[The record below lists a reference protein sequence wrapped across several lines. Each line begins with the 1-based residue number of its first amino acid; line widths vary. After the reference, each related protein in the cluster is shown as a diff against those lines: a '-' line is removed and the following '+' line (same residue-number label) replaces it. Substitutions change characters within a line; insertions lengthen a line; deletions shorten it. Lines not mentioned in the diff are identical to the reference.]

1 MNKMLHTSYV
11 HCSDLT
17 FPLVGL
23 IAVEEARS
31 LGLLGEEE
39 ADDED
44 VQHRQPEHQGR
55 KVSEKIM
62 EQYCVQSMALDHMT
76 LDATDLFSFM
86 KKLVLSQT

>member
-1 MNKMLHTSYV
+1 MIKWHADVMYMDRPNYLS
-11 HCSDLT
+11 LT

-55 KVSEKIM
+55 KVSEMIM
-62 EQYCVQSMALDHMT
+62 GTILCAKHGQKYDSRYD
-76 LDATDLFSFM
+76 
-86 KKLVLSQT
+86 